1 MIQYENLINE
11 RVQKVKPSGIRK
23 FFDIAATM
31 DDVLSLSI
39 GEPDFIT
46 PWNVREAGIDSLV
59 NGHTY
64 YTSNAGML
72 ELRRGICEYYDR
84 NFGVHYP
91 DENHA
96 LVTVGGS
103 EAIDLCIRSLIG
115 PGDEVIIPEPSFV
128 CYAPLTEIVGGVP
141 VGIATKAENEFRL
154 TAEELRAAITPKTKL
169 LILPYPGNPTGAVME
184 KKDLEAIAE
193 VLRDTDIMVLSD
205 ELYAKLTYGSTH
217 VSIASIEGM
226 WERTVVVNGFSKA
239 FAMTGWRIGYALG
252 PVPIIKA
259 MTKLHQFAIMCAPTM
274 AQEAALAALSEKTDE
289 AVQEM
294 VEEYD
299 ARRRMLLDRFK
310 KMGLP
315 CFEPKGAFYIFP
327 CIKQFGMTSEEFC
340 EKFLYEEHVAVVPG
354 SAFGVS
360 GEGFVRISYAKSM
373 ADLSKAMDRLE
384 RFLSKL

>member
-1 MIQYENLINE
+1 MINYENLINE
-11 RVQKVKPSGIRK
+11 RVKRVKPSGIRK

-46 PWNVREAGIDSLV
+46 PWSVREAGIDSLV
-59 NGHTY
+59 KGHTY

-72 ELRRGICEYYDR
+72 QLRREVCHYYER
-84 NFGVHYP
+84 NFGVRYE
-91 DENHA
+91 DENNA
-96 LVTVGGS
+96 LITVGGS
-103 EAIDLCIRSLIG
+103 EAIDLCIRCLIG
-115 PGDEVIIPEPSFV
+115 EGDEVIIPEPSFV
-128 CYAPLTEIVGGVP
+128 CYAPLTEIVGGTP

-154 TAEELRAAITPKTKL
+154 TAKELREAITPRTKL

-184 KKDLEAIAE
+184 QKDLEEIAE
-193 VLRDTDIMVLSD
+193 VLRGTDIMVLSD
-205 ELYAKLTYGSTH
+205 ELYAMLTYSGKH
-217 VSIASIEGM
+217 VSIASLPDM
-226 WERTVVVNGFSKA
+226 QERTIVVNGLSKA

-274 AQEAALAALSEKTDE
+274 AQEAALCALKEQTDAAVL
-289 AVQEM
+289 EM

-299 ARRRMLLDRFK
+299 ARRKMLLSRFE

-327 CIKQFGMTSEEFC
+327 CIKKYGMSSEEFC

-354 SAFGVS
+354 SAFGES

-373 ADLSKAMDRLE
+373 ADLQKAMDRLE